1 MVPSHIHHGY
11 MVPSHMHHGYMVP
24 NRGYMALVIVA
35 IWSLVIMVIW
45 SLVFVPDCGMWLCFI
60 SSDDTK

>member
-11 MVPSHMHHGYMVP
+11 MVPSHMHHGYIVP

-35 IWSLVIMVIW
+35 IWSPVIMVIW
-45 SLVFVPDCGMWLCFI
+45 SLVFVPDCGMSLCFI